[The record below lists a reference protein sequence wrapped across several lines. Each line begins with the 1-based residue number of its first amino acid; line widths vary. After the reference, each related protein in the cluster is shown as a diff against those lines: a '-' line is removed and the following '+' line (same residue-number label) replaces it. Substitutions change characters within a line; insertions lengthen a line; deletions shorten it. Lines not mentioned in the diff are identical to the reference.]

1 MHSQVWNSRIAF
13 IYYCESFVFA
23 LINMPRPPSSV
34 LAMGCIACVLAPIV
48 QAQALAPA
56 TRAEPEDPRWYLSP
70 IVVTADALPDHE
82 VATSDT
88 LGRDAIATF
97 GGDNLDEALRATAG
111 VFTRDSP
118 QNPGIA
124 VNIRGLEG
132 SGRVVMMIDGV
143 RQNFRFTGHEAQ
155 GFTYVDSSLLA
166 GVDIARGG
174 GGGVGGGGALAGS
187 ANFRT
192 ITADDVLQEGRAGG
206 GFAALA
212 WGDNGAGFVPTVAGA
227 VRLGDLSL
235 LAAAAA
241 RSPSDY
247 RNGNGEIVRD
257 TAQDLQ
263 SGLFKIDYQPS
274 TTHRLSFGSVLYD
287 NEFLANSYPQTI
299 DSTQLNAG
307 YAWTPDDPRVDFA
320 LNLHRSDVRM
330 HYGASP
336 FNNGGSAQGRRIRDL
351 GTGFDAAN
359 TWRHGDTATTVFGVE
374 WFRDEVDTRNS
385 ATVPDRGVNPSGES
399 AMASAF
405 VDTTLHFDIAQLTAG
420 LRADR
425 FSLEGS
431 GSVTAANPLGMP
443 AGPYSVDRSGTEV
456 NPSATLVIAASD
468 WLQPYLRWS
477 RSARAPTVSETFMG
491 GDHPAEGGPGQSFFP
506 NPFLE
511 PEVARGWEIGAMA
524 AASGLW
530 RSDDRIRAKL
540 TAYRNAIDDYVTA
553 QFGSGTYFGNN
564 AGTSIVR
571 GIEFQAGYDAGIW
584 FTDVSYTHVDS
595 SLPSQ
600 VNGLGAQ
607 SYVPDEV
614 LNATLGMRLFARQL
628 TFGLRGS
635 KVSRSFIGEENA
647 YAGDP
652 WEPGYALVDLFAHW
666 AFDNGLSL
674 RANLSN
680 LADTAYTPA
689 LSTPAG
695 GTSVDTGRGRSLTL
709 SARYAF

>member
-1 MHSQVWNSRIAF
+1 M
-13 IYYCESFVFA
+13 YYYESFVFA
-23 LINMPRPPSSV
+23 LIHMPNPSFPV
-34 LAMGCIACVLAPIV
+34 LAVCAIAFGGFVLPLAQAQPVPLAP
-48 QAQALAPA
+48 
-56 TRAEPEDPRWYLSP
+56 RAEPDVPHWYLSP
-70 IVVTADALPDHE
+70 IVVTADALASDDD
-82 VATSDT
+82 ATRRDT
-88 LGRDAIATF
+88 VGRDAIATF
-97 GGDNLDEALRATAG
+97 GGDNLDEALRATPG

-155 GFTYVDSSLLA
+155 GFAYVDSSLLA
-166 GVDIARGG
+166 GVDVTRGST
-174 GGGVGGGGALAGS
+174 GGVGGAGALAGS

-192 ITADDVLQEGRAGG
+192 LGADDVLREGRASG
-206 GFAALA
+206 GFAALSA
-212 WGDNGAGFVPTVAGA
+212 GDNGAGFVPTLAGA
-227 VRLGDLSL
+227 MQLGDLSL
-235 LAAAAA
+235 FAAAAT

-247 RNGNGEIVRD
+247 RNGDGDAVRD
-257 TAQDLQ
+257 TAQDLR
-263 SGLFKIDYQPS
+263 SGLFKLDYRPS
-274 TTHRLSFGSVLYD
+274 ASHRLSIGSVLYD

-299 DSTQLNAG
+299 DSTQLSAG
-307 YAWTPDDPRVDFA
+307 YAWTPDDLRFDTSV
-320 LNLHRSDVRM
+320 NLRRSDVRM

-359 TWRHGDTATTVFGVE
+359 TWRHGDSAITVFGVE
-374 WFRDEVDTRNS
+374 WFRDDVETRNS

-399 AMASAF
+399 AIASAF
-405 VDTTLHFDIAQLTAG
+405 VDTTIRFGLAQVSAG
-420 LRADR
+420 LHVDR
-425 FSLEGS
+425 FKLEGS
-431 GSVTAANPLGMP
+431 GSVTASNPLGMP
-443 AGPYSVDRSGTEV
+443 AGPYTVDRSGTEV
-456 NPSATLVIAASD
+456 NPSATLAIDATD
-468 WLQPYLRWS
+468 WLQPFLRWS
-477 RSARAPTVSETFMG
+477 RNARAPTVSETFMG
-491 GDHPAEGGPGQSFFP
+491 GDHPADGGPGQSFFP

-511 PEVARGWEIGAMA
+511 PEVSRGWEAGALA
-524 AASGLW
+524 TAT
-530 RSDDRIRAKL
+530 RIRNDDDRMRAKL
-540 TAYRNAIDDYVTA
+540 TVYRNAIDDYVTA
-553 QFGSGTYFGNN
+553 QFGNGTYFGNN

-584 FTDVSYTHVDS
+584 FTDLGYTHVDS
-595 SLPSQ
+595 DLPSQ

-614 LNATLGMRLFARQL
+614 MNATLGTRLFARRL
-628 TFGLRGS
+628 TFGLRWS

-674 RANLSN
+674 RANVSN

-695 GTSVDTGRGRSLTL
+695 GTSVDTGRGRSLTF

>member
-1 MHSQVWNSRIAF
+1 MPDFRSALLVTCTIA
-13 IYYCESFVFA
+13 
-23 LINMPRPPSSV
+23 SV
-34 LAMGCIACVLAPIV
+34 GIATPA
-48 QAQALAPA
+48 QAQPVPLDPREEAD
-56 TRAEPEDPRWYLSP
+56 DPRWYLSP
-70 IVVTADALPDHE
+70 IVVTADALARDGDAGNRST
-82 VATSDT
+82 V
-88 LGRDAIATF
+88 GRDAIATF

-174 GGGVGGGGALAGS
+174 VAGVGGAGALAGS

-192 ITADDVLQEGRAGG
+192 VGVDDVLREDSAGG
-206 GFAALA
+206 GFATLS
-212 WGDNGAGFVPTVAGA
+212 WGDNGAGFVPTLAGA
-227 VRLGDLSL
+227 ARLGELSL

-247 RNGNGEIVRD
+247 RNGDGEVVRD
-257 TAQDLQ
+257 TAQDLH
-263 SGLFKIDYQPS
+263 SGLFKLDYRPS
-274 TTHRLSFGSVLYD
+274 ATHRLRFGSVLYD

-307 YAWTPDDPRVDFA
+307 YAWTPNDPRFDLAV
-320 LNLHRSDVRM
+320 NLHRNDVRM
-330 HYGASP
+330 RYGASP

-351 GTGFDAAN
+351 GTGFDATN
-359 TWRHGDTATTVFGVE
+359 TWRHGDSATTVFGVE

-385 ATVPDRGVNPSGES
+385 TAVPDRGVNPSGES
-399 AMASAF
+399 ALASAF
-405 VDTTLHFDIAQLTAG
+405 VDTTMRFGITQLSAG

-425 FSLEGS
+425 FSLEGR

-456 NPSATLVIAASD
+456 NPSATLALVAAD

-511 PEVARGWEIGAMA
+511 PEVARGWELGALSS
-524 AASGLW
+524 ASGLW
-530 RSDDRIRAKL
+530 RDADRVRAKL
-540 TAYRNAIDDYVTA
+540 TLYRNAIDDYVTA

-571 GIEFQAGYDAGIW
+571 GIELQAGYDAGAW
-584 FTDVSYTHVDS
+584 FTDVGYTHVDS
-595 SLPSQ
+595 DLPSQ

-614 LNATLGMRLFARQL
+614 MNATLGARLFARRL
-628 TFGLRGS
+628 TFGLRWS
-635 KVSRSFIGEENA
+635 KVSRGFIGEENA
-647 YAGDP
+647 FSGDP

-674 RANLSN
+674 RANVSN

-695 GTSVDTGRGRSLTL
+695 GTSVDTGRGRSLSL